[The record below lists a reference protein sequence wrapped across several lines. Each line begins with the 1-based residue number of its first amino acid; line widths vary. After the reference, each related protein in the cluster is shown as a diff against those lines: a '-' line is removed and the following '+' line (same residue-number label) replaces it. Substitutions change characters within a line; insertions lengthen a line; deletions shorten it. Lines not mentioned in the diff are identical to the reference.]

1 MSRGAVFH
9 FDRALASAQLAGFS
23 DDEL

>member
-9 FDRALASAQLAGFS
+9 FDCALASAQLAGFS